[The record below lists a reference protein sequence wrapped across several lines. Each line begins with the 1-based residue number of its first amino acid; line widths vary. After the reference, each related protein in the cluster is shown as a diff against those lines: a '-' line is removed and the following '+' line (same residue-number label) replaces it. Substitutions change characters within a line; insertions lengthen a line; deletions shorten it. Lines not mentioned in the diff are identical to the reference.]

1 MPLLRELESMGT
13 WICQRL
19 FSWFLLCSMA
29 QALPLSGL
37 WVCDKDAAGISFF
50 SISIIQTYHSINPF
64 ASNQCR
70 QMAEGFLQIQ
80 TTALAEEF
88 KTPEDG
94 LAALEDRTITGI

>member
-1 MPLLRELESMGT
+1 MIHFVDVLLKDIFEMGREFP
-13 WICQRL
+13 WKK
-19 FSWFLLCSMA
+19 
-29 QALPLSGL
+29 P
-37 WVCDKDAAGISFF
+37 DKCPCCGNWKVWGHGFVSAFF
-50 SISIIQTYHSINPF
+50 HGFCCAIIQTYHSINPF